1 MNEMTVLGDLLVIFL
16 FAVPIVAILSRFGV
30 PSIAGFILVGILI
43 GPKAIGLI
51 KNIHEVEIFAE
62 IGVALL
68 LFGIGLELSL
78 KKLRRLWR
86 PILIGGG
93 LQVGGTILVTFL
105 IAKALGQTPQQ
116 ALFWGFL
123 VAVSSTAI
131 VLRGLEKRDE
141 LDAPHGRLTL
151 GILVFQDLS
160 VVPMMLAIPLLASS
174 GSSGRE
180 LATTLLKSTAI
191 LGGVLAAAHI
201 FVPRILNMISATRQ
215 RDLFVLTI
223 FLICIGTAWITSL
236 AGVSLA
242 LGAFLAGLIVAE
254 SEYRHQAFS
263 EMIPFKM
270 ILTSLFFISI
280 GMMLDP
286 IALRHNF
293 VPILLILAAILSI
306 KFLLVFVT
314 GQIMRLPLRVTV
326 LSAMALAQVGEF
338 SFVLIF
344 AADKTNLLM
353 KQPLD
358 NFLIAAVLSML
369 ITPVALVFAPHVAAG
384 AGKLSMLTRFL
395 DVQTAQHA
403 TMRKKQWHDHVII
416 AGFGM
421 TGEMLADSLKG
432 HQVEHVVVD
441 LNPENVRRA
450 ISGGVPAYFGDVTQ
464 SEVLKL
470 LGVKRA
476 RTLVVIINDPD
487 ASERAVRAARG
498 ISANLHI
505 FARTRYQI
513 DVESLRAAGAD
524 DVVSAEKEAAVKV
537 SSCVLAEL
545 GFL

>member
-1 MNEMTVLGDLLVIFL
+1 MTVLGDLLVIFL
-16 FAVPIVAILSRFGV
+16 FAVPIVAVLKRFGV

-43 GPKAIGLI
+43 GPKSIGLI
-51 KNIHEVEIFAE
+51 KDIHQVKVFAE

-78 KKLRRLWR
+78 NKLRRLWR
-86 PILIGGG
+86 PIVIGGG
-93 LQVGGTILVTFL
+93 LQMSGTILITFL
-105 IAKALGQTPQQ
+105 LVKALGQTSQQ
-116 ALFWGFL
+116 ALFFGFL

-174 GSSGRE
+174 GSSGKE
-180 LATTLLKSTAI
+180 LASTLLKSAAI
-191 LGGVLAAAHI
+191 LGGVLVAARI
-201 FVPRILNMISATRQ
+201 LVPRILNVISATRQ
-215 RDLFVLTI
+215 RDLFALTI

-254 SEYRHQAFS
+254 SKYRHQAFS
-263 EMIPFKM
+263 EMVPFKM

-286 IALRHNF
+286 VALQHNLI
-293 VPILLILAAILSI
+293 PILLILAVILSL
-306 KFLLVFVT
+306 KFLLVFAT
-314 GQIMRLPLRVTV
+314 GLIMRLPLRVTI

-344 AADKTNLLM
+344 AADKTDLLM
-353 KQPLD
+353 GLPLD

-369 ITPVALVFAPHVAAG
+369 ITPVALVFGPHVAAG
-384 AGKLSMLTRFL
+384 AGKLSVLTRL
-395 DVQTAQHA
+395 MDVRTAQHA
-403 TMRKKQWHDHVII
+403 TMRPKKWHDHIII

-421 TGEMLADSLKG
+421 TGEALAKSLRK
-432 HQVEHVVVD
+432 HSVEYVIAD
-441 LNPENVRRA
+441 LNPENVNRA
-450 ISGGVPAYFGDVTQ
+450 ISNGEPAYFGDVTQ
-464 SEVLKL
+464 ADVLEL

-476 RTLVVIINDPD
+476 RALVIIINDPD
-487 ASERAVRAARG
+487 ASERAVRAARS
-498 ISANLHI
+498 IAENLHI
-505 FARTRYQI
+505 FVRTRYQL
-513 DVESLRAAGAD
+513 DVESLRDSGAN
-524 DVVSAEKEAAVKV
+524 DVVSAEEEAAVKV
-537 SSCVLAEL
+537 TSTVLAEL
-545 GFL
+545 GFSKEK

>member
-1 MNEMTVLGDLLVIFL
+1 MSEMTVLGDLLVIFL
-16 FAVPIVAILSRFGV
+16 FAVPIVAILNRFGV

-51 KNIHEVEIFAE
+51 ENIHEVEVFAE

-78 KKLRRLWR
+78 NKLRRLWR

-93 LQVGGTILVTFL
+93 LQVSGTILVAFL
-105 IAKALGQTPQQ
+105 ITKELGQTPQQ

-160 VVPMMLAIPLLASS
+160 VVPMMLVIPLLASS
-174 GSSGRE
+174 GSSGKE
-180 LATTLLKSTAI
+180 LAMTLLKSAAI
-191 LGGVLAAAHI
+191 LGGVLGASRI
-201 FVPRILNMISATRQ
+201 LVPRILNMISATRQ

-223 FLICIGTAWITSL
+223 FLICIGTAWITSF

-293 VPILLILAAILSI
+293 VPILLILAAILSL
-306 KFLLVFVT
+306 KFFLVFVV
-314 GQIMRLPLRVTV
+314 GLVMRLPLRVSI

-369 ITPVALVFAPHVAAG
+369 ITPLALVFAPHVAAG
-384 AGKLSMLTRFL
+384 VGKLSMLTRLL

-421 TGEMLADSLKG
+421 TGEMLADSLQG

-450 ISGGVPAYFGDVTQ
+450 ISDGVPAYFGDVTQ
-464 SEVLKL
+464 SEVLNL
-470 LGVKRA
+470 LGIKRA

-505 FARTRYQI
+505 FARTRYEI